1 MFFLLSPLAPW
12 HQGLFHR
19 RGHRIILPGNEPGG
33 GGASLLSSQWEC
45 SFQLAA
51 RWSRV
56 LFSFFFLKGH
66 NRVFLIRTGARPI
79 DADARISK
87 GRGEGK
93 ISGNIRKGTWRA
105 EEISLSLFPSIERMY
120 SPPPRGE
127 YYLFVSVHLRVKIM
141 LSMKIVN
148 VNIECFVWTRWNV
161 VNLIIG
167 KNLRGSFQMQQ
178 ADAR

>member
-1 MFFLLSPLAPW
+1 M
-12 HQGLFHR
+12 
-19 RGHRIILPGNEPGG
+19 
-33 GGASLLSSQWEC
+33 
-45 SFQLAA
+45 
-51 RWSRV
+51 
-56 LFSFFFLKGH
+56 
-66 NRVFLIRTGARPI
+66 FLIRTGARPI

-148 VNIECFVWTRWNV
+148 VNIECFV
-161 VNLIIG
+161 
-167 KNLRGSFQMQQ
+167 
-178 ADAR
+178 